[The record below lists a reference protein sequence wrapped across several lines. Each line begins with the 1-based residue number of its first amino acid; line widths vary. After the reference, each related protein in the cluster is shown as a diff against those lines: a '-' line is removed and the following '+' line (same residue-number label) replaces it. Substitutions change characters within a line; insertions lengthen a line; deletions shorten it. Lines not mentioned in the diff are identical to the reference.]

1 MMALGNRNLKRA
13 QSGVALIESLV
24 AMAILAVGVLG
35 LVGFQL
41 QVLRDTRDS
50 VGRARAI
57 VAIQDITERMRL
69 NSVALTPPPPAVSPY
84 NTGFAALPAPATNC
98 TAAVCTVAQ
107 LAAFDLWRWK
117 QNVAMALPGGQAA
130 IQPSANDARQ
140 YAVMVGWREN
150 ATDQATGEANR
161 LVVQN
166 TLVVGGASGL
176 VCPAGLTCHLSY
188 VQPFR

>member
-1 MMALGNRNLKRA
+1 MTTYRPILFKARQR
-13 QSGVALIESLV
+13 GVSLIESLV
-24 AMAILAVGVLG
+24 AMAVLAVGVLG
-35 LVGFQL
+35 LIGFQL

-69 NSVALTPPPPAVSPY
+69 NSAALTPPPPAVSPY
-84 NTGFAALPAPATNC
+84 NTGFAALAAPAVDC

-107 LAAFDLWRWK
+107 LATFDLWRWK
-117 QNVAMALPGGQAA
+117 ANVAMALPGGQAA
-130 IQPSANDARQ
+130 IQPSANDPRQ

-150 ATDQATGEANR
+150 IADLASGEANR

-166 TLVVGGASGL
+166 TLVAGGASGL
-176 VCPAGLTCHLSY
+176 VCPAGLTCHLTY